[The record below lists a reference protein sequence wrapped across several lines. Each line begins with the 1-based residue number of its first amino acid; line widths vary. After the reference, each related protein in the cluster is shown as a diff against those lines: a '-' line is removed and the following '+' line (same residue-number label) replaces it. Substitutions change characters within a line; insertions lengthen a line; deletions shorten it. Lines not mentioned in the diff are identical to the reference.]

1 MQSLL
6 SPAKQ
11 HVSVNCYSQ
20 SFYYDQM
27 LYNPAQIE
35 LSPRKWM
42 ILREA
47 AAAGDFSDSAGC
59 KNALRVKRETK
70 IRTVSWNLPGG
81 PVVKTLCFHCREHK
95 FDPWSGEMLHGQKVK
110 KKKKK
115 IVSSVLG
122 LYAFCLFFLHSDF
135 LQGIS

>member
-110 KKKKK
+110 KKKKNC
-115 IVSSVLG
+115 VFCFGALCFLPVFSSL
-122 LYAFCLFFLHSDF
+122 
-135 LQGIS
+135 

>member
-11 HVSVNCYSQ
+11 HISVNCYSQ

-42 ILREA
+42 IFIEA
-47 AAAGDFSDSAGC
+47 AAAGDFSDSVVRYDHRLIYFLTLYFYIITDSFAVA
-59 KNALRVKRETK
+59 KNNTKR
-70 IRTVSWNLPGG
+70 
-81 PVVKTLCFHCREHK
+81 F
-95 FDPWSGEMLHGQKVK
+95 
-110 KKKKK
+110 
-115 IVSSVLG
+115 
-122 LYAFCLFFLHSDF
+122 
-135 LQGIS
+135 